1 MGMKSFCSCSNLG
14 ITKWNF
20 AYSGVQSCNFLSDP
34 ILEISN
40 LTEERLNMSAD
51 LNLHKILSS
60 LGSSV
65 DWAQLRH
72 VTEKTTWR
80 TVRDEKPDR
89 NHIGFDHGLMV
100 EVLVNGQFGY
110 AGTSDISESGVKRA
124 FEKAVNMAKQASAY
138 KVHDF
143 SILQRPAAKGHYNSP
158 VIREMDSISAKEIS
172 DIFIDATRAMKVSD
186 KIVSRSATAMIVETE
201 FYSVST
207 SGSDVQQ
214 RFSIVSTD
222 FSATAGAGHETQT
235 RSDNGGLAR
244 CLQVGAEVF
253 DRQSILD
260 RSKRIGEEAV
270 ELLTADNCPD
280 ETMDLLLAP
289 DQMTLQVHESI
300 GHPLEYDRIL
310 GDERNYAG
318 WSFVKPHDFG
328 RLQYGSSL
336 MNVTF
341 DPTIP
346 DALASYAFDDS
357 GNPATKEFLIKDGM
371 LVRGL
376 GGLESQS
383 RLNLPG
389 VANFR
394 SSSWNRAP
402 IDRMANINLES
413 GNAKLEDMI
422 ASTERGV
429 FMFANKSWSI
439 DDYRNKFQFGCEYA
453 KLIENGKLTKTLK
466 NPNYRGTTVKFWNN
480 LKADSQNRE
489 TYGSPFCGKGEPNQV
504 IRVGHTTPYCL
515 FSNIEVF
522 GA

>member
-1 MGMKSFCSCSNLG
+1 MNL
-14 ITKWNF
+14 
-20 AYSGVQSCNFLSDP
+20 QMD
-34 ILEISN
+34 
-40 LTEERLNMSAD
+40 
-51 LNLHKILSS
+51 LHKTISS
-60 LGSSV
+60 FKNSV
-65 DWAQLRH
+65 DWAQLRY
-72 VTEKTTWR
+72 VTEKTTYR

-89 NHIGFDHGLMV
+89 NHISFDQGLMV
-100 EVLVNGQFGY
+100 EVLVTGHFGY
-110 AGTSDISESGVKRA
+110 AGTSDLSEAGVKRA
-124 FEKAVNMAKQASAY
+124 FAKALAMAQQASAF

-143 SILQRPAAKGHYNSP
+143 SVLQRPMAQGRYNSP
-158 VIREMDSISAKEIS
+158 VTRPLDSLSAKEIS
-172 DIFIDATRAMKVSD
+172 DIFVAATQAMKVSD

-201 FYSVST
+201 FFCVST

-214 RFSIVSTD
+214 KFSIVSTD
-222 FSATAGAGHETQT
+222 FSATAAVQSETQT
-235 RSDNGGLAR
+235 RSDHGGLAR
-244 CLQVGAEVF
+244 CLQVGAEIF
-253 DRQSILD
+253 DRSAILE
-260 RSKRIGEEAV
+260 RAKKLAEESV
-270 ELLTADNCPD
+270 ELLSAENCPN
-280 ETMDLLLAP
+280 TAMDLLLAP

-318 WSFVKPHDFG
+318 WSFVKPDDFG
-328 RLQYGSSL
+328 KLQYGSKL
-336 MNVTF
+336 MNITF

-357 GNPATKEFLIKDGM
+357 GNPAQKEFLIQNG
-371 LVRGL
+371 LLLRGL
-376 GGLESQS
+376 GGLESQA
-383 RLNLPG
+383 RLELPG
-389 VANFR
+389 VANTR

-402 IDRMANINLES
+402 LDRMANINLEPGTS
-413 GNAKLEDMI
+413 KLEDMI

-429 FMFANKSWSI
+429 FMMANKSWSI

-466 NPNYRGTTVKFWNN
+466 NPNYRGTTVNFWNS
-480 LKADSQNRE
+480 LKAISENRE

>member
-1 MGMKSFCSCSNLG
+1 MNLVG
-14 ITKWNF
+14 
-20 AYSGVQSCNFLSDP
+20 S
-34 ILEISN
+34 
-40 LTEERLNMSAD
+40 LN
-51 LNLHKILSS
+51 LNLHKTLSS
-60 LGSSV
+60 FQDSV

-72 VTEKTTWR
+72 VSEKTTYR

-89 NHIGFDHGLMV
+89 NHISFDHGLMV
-100 EVLVNGQFGY
+100 EVLVNGHFGY
-110 AGTSDISESGVKRA
+110 AGTSDLSEDGVKRA
-124 FEKAVNMAKQASAY
+124 FTKAVSMAKQASAF

-143 SILQRPAAKGHYNSP
+143 SVLQRPMAKGHYSSP
-158 VIREMDSISAKEIS
+158 VTRPMDSISAKEIS
-172 DIFIDATRAMKVSD
+172 DIFVDATKAMKVSD

-201 FYSVST
+201 FFAVST
-207 SGSDVQQ
+207 SGSDVHQK
-214 RFSIVSTD
+214 FSIVSTD
-222 FSATAGAGHETQT
+222 FSATAGALGDTQT

-253 DRQSILD
+253 DRASILE
-260 RSKRIGEEAV
+260 RSKKLADESV
-270 ELLTADNCPD
+270 ELLFAENCPD
-280 ETMDLLLAP
+280 TAMDLLIAP

-318 WSFVKPHDFG
+318 WSFVKPDDFG
-328 RLQYGSSL
+328 KLRYGSNL

-357 GNPATKEFLIKDGM
+357 GNPAKKEFLIKDGL

-376 GGLESQS
+376 GGLESQA
-383 RLNLPG
+383 RLDLPG
-389 VANFR
+389 VANTR

-402 IDRMANINLES
+402 IDRMANINLEPGTS
-413 GNAKLEDMI
+413 KLENMI

-429 FMFANKSWSI
+429 FMLANKSWSI

-466 NPNYRGTTVKFWNN
+466 NPNYRGTTVKFWNS
-480 LKADSQNRE
+480 LKAVSENRE
-489 TYGSPFCGKGEPNQV
+489 TYGSPYCGKGEPNQV

>member
-1 MGMKSFCSCSNLG
+1 MNLN
-14 ITKWNF
+14 I
-20 AYSGVQSCNFLSDP
+20 D
-34 ILEISN
+34 
-40 LTEERLNMSAD
+40 
-51 LNLHKILSS
+51 LHKALSHFRND
-60 LGSSV
+60 V
-65 DWAQLRH
+65 EWAQLRH
-72 VTEKTTWR
+72 VSEKTTLR
-80 TVRDEKPDR
+80 TVRDEKPDFNR
-89 NHIGFDHGLMV
+89 ISFDHGLMV
-100 EVLVNGQFGY
+100 EVLAHGHFGY
-110 AGTSDISESGVKRA
+110 AGTSDLSESGIQRA
-124 FEKAVNMAKQASAY
+124 FAKAKTMAQQASAY

-143 SILQRPAAKGHYNSP
+143 SILQRPMAQGRYHSP
-158 VIREMDSISAKEIS
+158 VVRPIDSVSAKEIS

-186 KIVSRSATAMIVETE
+186 KIISRSATTMIVETE
-201 FYSVST
+201 FFTVST
-207 SGSDVQQ
+207 NGSDVHQK
-214 RFSIVSTD
+214 FSIVSTD
-222 FSATAGAGHETQT
+222 FSATAGNKEDTQT

-244 CLQVGAEVF
+244 CLQIGAEVF
-253 DRQSILD
+253 DRAQIIEK
-260 RSKRIGEEAV
+260 SKRIAEEAV
-270 ELLTADNCPD
+270 ELLHSDNCPQ
-280 ETMDLLLAP
+280 ETMDVLIAP

-328 RLQYGSSL
+328 KLQYGSPL

-341 DPTIP
+341 DPTTP

-357 GNPATKEFLIKDGM
+357 GHPATKEFLIKDGL

-376 GGLESQS
+376 GGLESQA

-402 IDRMANINLES
+402 IDRMANINLEPGRS
-413 GNAKLEDMI
+413 KLEDMI
-422 ASTERGV
+422 QSVERGV
-429 FMFANKSWSI
+429 FMMANKSWSI

-466 NPNYRGTTVKFWNN
+466 NPNYRGTTVKFWNS
-480 LKADSQNRE
+480 LKAVSEIRE

-515 FSNIEVF
+515 FSNLEVF